1 MSFDLYRLIIIGVPI
16 FIFSAVVMAWI
27 ENMEGEKFL
36 QKIDQK
42 IADEIRRRCSI
53 DGVSCETIEELMPT
67 ITYIRHDCKRENRF
81 LFFYTFLVSFISFIG
96 GAVFILR
103 SPS

>member
-1 MSFDLYRLIIIGVPI
+1 MSFNLYDLIIGVPI
-16 FIFSAVVMAWI
+16 FFFGAVVIAWI
-27 ENMEGEKFL
+27 ANMEGEKFL

-53 DGVSCETIEELMPT
+53 DGVSGQTIEKLIPT

-81 LFFYTFLVSFISFIG
+81 LFFYTFLVSLVSFIG
-96 GAVFILR
+96 GAVFVLR
-103 SPS
+103 SP